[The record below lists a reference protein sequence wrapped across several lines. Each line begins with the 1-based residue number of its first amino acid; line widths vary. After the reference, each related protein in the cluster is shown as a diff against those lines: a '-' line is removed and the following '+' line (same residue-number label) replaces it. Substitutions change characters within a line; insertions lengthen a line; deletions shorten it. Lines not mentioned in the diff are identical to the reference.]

1 MMSVKHSRLFAGLF
15 LFTAV
20 LVALFPPS
28 ATAAWQ
34 LIATETGKRVEID
47 RESIVGEPSKTV
59 TVTGRIVLDR
69 VIVDPRSAESFRI
82 IEVQNRFDCAER
94 TQATLKRSYFK
105 DGDIL
110 LRSEEIKTPMVM
122 PVRTNT
128 PDDRM
133 LREACRPLAKD
144 GALVPMQKTVA
155 EIGEVSGDLRRAN
168 ETLIAA
174 AVQQDLQQLNARAK
188 NASPVKRARSS
199 IAERPKKPPKPKPD
213 ELAESFDEASREG
226 ACLSKHKSECR
237 PCANGH
243 YPSPI
248 DLRDAIA
255 VDLDPIQFDWGTPTF
270 RVIDTRKN
278 LQVALSGGEFRLLGK
293 RYTLSK
299 MSFRQPSETQINGQ
313 VFAMELQLEHQS
325 DDGQKAIL
333 ALLLQQGEE
342 NPIIQTVL
350 NHLPLERGG
359 EVAPPGRGLELTQL
373 LPEDRRYFT
382 FMGSLTTP
390 PCTDEVLWLVLKE
403 AQSIS
408 AEQLAIFQ
416 RLYTPNA
423 RPVQPVGERIVKES
437 R

>member
-1 MMSVKHSRLFAGLF
+1 MSVKHSRLFAGLF

-122 PVRTNT
+122 PVRSNT

-174 AVQQDLQQLNARAK
+174 AVQQDLQQLLLMLVELGLLVLTLRK
-188 NASPVKRARSS
+188 TVVRSS
-199 IAERPKKPPKPKPD
+199 
-213 ELAESFDEASREG
+213 
-226 ACLSKHKSECR
+226 
-237 PCANGH
+237 
-243 YPSPI
+243 SPRSWRTKMT
-248 DLRDAIA
+248 LEDAI
-255 VDLDPIQFDWGTPTF
+255 
-270 RVIDTRKN
+270 
-278 LQVALSGGEFRLLGK
+278 RLPP
-293 RYTLSK
+293 
-299 MSFRQPSETQINGQ
+299 Q
-313 VFAMELQLEHQS
+313 QL
-325 DDGQKAIL
+325 KIL
-333 ALLLQQGEE
+333 
-342 NPIIQTVL
+342 
-350 NHLPLERGG
+350 
-359 EVAPPGRGLELTQL
+359 
-373 LPEDRRYFT
+373 
-382 FMGSLTTP
+382 
-390 PCTDEVLWLVLKE
+390 LVL
-403 AQSIS
+403 
-408 AEQLAIFQ
+408 
-416 RLYTPNA
+416 
-423 RPVQPVGERIVKES
+423 
-437 R
+437 